1 MIHVGLDPELVVEN
15 ARALPCDVSPA
26 PPCST
31 LTTAQ
36 LYAGGTVPYGDRLA
50 GWGVH
55 PHDQFYAA
63 DTNGDGAVDLYA
75 VNTTDFATEYLGIL
89 ESQGVPPPVVTI
101 DPATWPTEAPS
112 TNVLDVRGWQ
122 ADRIGEW
129 DLRAID
135 HFLVGNF
142 NGGSGWDDL
151 FVSNSEWFGLLRSRR
166 SSVQMDAIYY
176 HWIHTVEYHAND
188 WW

>member
-1 MIHVGLDPELVVEN
+1 MGAGVTTFFIQPGSPWENGYVESFN
-15 ARALPCDVSPA
+15 GKLRDECLNGVIT
-26 PPCST
+26 T
-31 LTTAQ
+31 LAGTHLATAQ

-89 ESQGVPPPVVTI
+89 ESEGTS
-101 DPATWPTEAPS
+101 DA
-112 TNVLDVRGWQ
+112 LDVRGWQ

-142 NGGSGWDDL
+142 NGGLGWDDL